1 MPKSPESSI
10 ETQGVQSTVQPTK
23 QAIPYATEP
32 TQEVRYKRLS
42 HRSMMLAKFSEESE
56 MFSVQISGEKFGDSI
71 NFSDVY
77 DEYHPLMALGRA
89 IVMFQN
95 DYTVATIKNI
105 RVFKRVIVPIKPK
118 KNR

>member
-1 MPKSPESSI
+1 MPKSPESIDPKQSKVDMPP
-10 ETQGVQSTVQPTK
+10 VQEVQ
-23 QAIPYATEP
+23 
-32 TQEVRYKRLS
+32 QEVRYKRLS
-42 HRSMMLAKFSEESE
+42 HNSMNRARFSDEPE

-71 NFSDVY
+71 DFSDVY

-89 IVMFQN
+89 VVMFQN

-105 RVFKRVIVPIKPK
+105 RVFKRVIVPVKPK

>member
-1 MPKSPESSI
+1 MNRARFSD
-10 ETQGVQSTVQPTK
+10 
-23 QAIPYATEP
+23 EP
-32 TQEVRYKRLS
+32 
-42 HRSMMLAKFSEESE
+42 E

-71 NFSDVY
+71 DFSDVY

-89 IVMFQN
+89 VVMFQN

-105 RVFKRVIVPIKPK
+105 RVFKRVIVPVKPK

>member
-1 MPKSPESSI
+1 MPNRDKSNGTNNSNPI
-10 ETQGVQSTVQPTK
+10 APSTIVD
-23 QAIPYATEP
+23 
-32 TQEVRYKRLS
+32 QEIRYKRLS
-42 HRSMMLAKFSEESE
+42 HRSMMLAQFSDEPE
-56 MFSVQISGEKFGDSI
+56 MFSVQISGEKFGDSVDV
-71 NFSDVY
+71 SDVY

-105 RVFKRVIVPIKPK
+105 RVFKRVIVPVKPK